1 LQDEKWNSY
10 LACDGLPSPKSPA
23 EIRKFIAQLNFLEKE
38 SCAND
43 ISWLLPVDE
52 RSLLSQAPDR
62 KDMTRRNLQKNRPN
76 IGQFFDDTVQRILAT
91 IRRVE
96 RVLRNDNELLRLPT
110 FQILELDKVIASYR

>member
-1 LQDEKWNSY
+1 
-10 LACDGLPSPKSPA
+10 
-23 EIRKFIAQLNFLEKE
+23 LEKE

-110 FQILELDKVIASYR
+110 FQILELDKVIAYIYSI